1 MKKLGEVCAVL
12 LLAACIGCAGVQQ
25 AAKYADWG
33 PLGQYGHYYDPKAV
47 ENVEG
52 RVETVL
58 DMPYGEDP
66 SLGSCLALEIK
77 TELARH
83 LVFLGP
89 KSYFDKK
96 GLYFETGQVVAVTGS
111 NVTVC
116 PKVDRCKH
124 VTIAKA
130 VSTQDTVVAI
140 RDESG
145 HHL

>member
-1 MKKLGEVCAVL
+1 MKKLHGVFGTL
-12 LLAACIGCAGVQQ
+12 LLVACIGCAGTQQ
-25 AAKYADWG
+25 VTKYADWG

-47 ENVEG
+47 ETMEG
-52 RVETVL
+52 SVVTVL

-66 SLGSCLALEIK
+66 ALGSCLALEVA
-77 TELARH
+77 TGEGRR

-96 GLYFETGQVVAVTGS
+96 GVHFEPGAVVAVTGS

-116 PKVDRCKH
+116 PTTDLCKH
-124 VTIAKA
+124 VTIAKD
-130 VSTQDTVVAI
+130 VSTEETAVAI
-140 RDESG
+140 RGEFG